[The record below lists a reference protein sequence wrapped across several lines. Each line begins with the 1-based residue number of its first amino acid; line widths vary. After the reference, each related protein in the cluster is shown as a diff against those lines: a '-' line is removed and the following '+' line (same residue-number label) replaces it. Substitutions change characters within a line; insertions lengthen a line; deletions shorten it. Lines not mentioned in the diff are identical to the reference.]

1 MRFASV
7 VPGLVPAACLLLL
20 SVTLLGAGGT
30 VNPSAPAPL
39 TPPPTAREKAAF
51 RAFLQKSL
59 SPGSP
64 LRAKDP
70 LTRAQ
75 LQSDHRLTRSRPLEF
90 FPPYRLIKVTYW
102 NPVAGAP
109 GQVMDDIRILWD
121 RKRGRFMVSGRAF
134 LSAHRKAHPLKV
146 VDFEVARMKRYVEE
160 IFLVLPW
167 VDRWGPRIKKLEI
180 SRPARVRLT
189 LKEVSRMDDF
199 APDGEQDLIH
209 FRPNGDVRSSRF
221 LDQERGP
228 DP

>member
-30 VNPSAPAPL
+30 VSPSAPEL
-39 TPPPTAREKAAF
+39 RPPPTAREKAALQ
-51 RAFLQKSL
+51 AFLQKSL

-75 LQSDHRLTRSRPLEF
+75 LRRDDRLARSRPLEF

-102 NPVAGAP
+102 NPAAGAP
-109 GQVMDDIRILWD
+109 GQVMDDLRILWD
-121 RKRGRFMVSGRAF
+121 RKRGRFKVGSRAF

-160 IFLVLPW
+160 IFLILPW
-167 VDRWGPRIKKLEI
+167 VDRWGPRIKKLEV
-180 SRPARVRLT
+180 SRPVRVRLT
-189 LKEVSRMDDF
+189 LKEISRMDDF
-199 APDGEQDLIH
+199 TPDGRQDLIQ